1 MQATFVFNKQS
12 YKWNKPITMALCNI
26 PCKHRPSVQRYVDS
40 ARELGT
46 LSEQLTGVKFDIN

>member
-1 MQATFVFNKQS
+1 MQATFVPTKQS
-12 YKWNKPITMALCNI
+12 YKLNKQITTALCNI

-46 LSEQLTGVKFDIN
+46 LSEQVTGVKFDIN